1 MRWKMFPNIKSQKSL
16 FKIISSVSL
25 IIFISGCGNYEEFK
39 EDPSTLFSR
48 VAPSQGL
55 TFSEIK
61 SQVLTPKCIRCHPGY
76 EDYQTV
82 INNIDSIGAQVR
94 SDRMPKDGPMGADL
108 KGLLFSWIAAGTPQ
122 GDVIPV
128 KPSPNDELVPNYES
142 IAKNILGKK
151 CIACHNPQGQVP
163 FLDFSTRESIWKKRK
178 LLFNF
183 EKPESSYILEV
194 IQDPVEPMPPINGP
208 FEQLNQEEIDV
219 LKEWIGLGLP

>member
-1 MRWKMFPNIKSQKSL
+1 MRWK
-16 FKIISSVSL
+16 VSL
-25 IIFISGCGNYEEFK
+25 LNKKLCLKLSLSLTLIITIGGCGNYEEFK

-48 VAPSQGL
+48 VAPAQGL

-82 INNIDSIGAQVR
+82 INSIDSITAQVR
-94 SDRMPKDGPMGADL
+94 SDRMPKDGPMGAEL

-122 GDVIPV
+122 GNVIPV
-128 KPSPNDELVPNYES
+128 KPSPRDELAPNYES

-151 CIACHNPQGQVP
+151 CVVCHNPQGQVP

-183 EKPESSYILEV
+183 DKPESSYILEV
-194 IQDPVEPMPPINGP
+194 IQDPVEPMPPMNSP